1 MQLRTIAAQTLAE
14 VVRDGRSLGDLHAEA
29 EDQLPANQ
37 LSAFKHL
44 TFEGCRYW
52 HRYQAVLD
60 QLMDKPFKAKDTDIA
75 ALLVL
80 GMIALSQDKE
90 ADHAAINETVTAVR
104 ELKKDW
110 AVKLV
115 NALLRQWQRQQ
126 SDPDA
131 PWLSDMRFQSAHPG
145 WLAKRLTKD
154 WGDTANALLEQNN
167 ERAPMTLRINIQKTT
182 RDTYLSQLA
191 KAGIAATATP
201 LSQDGISLHTPC
213 PVSELPQFAA
223 GWCSVQDEAAQL
235 AARLLDAAPQHRI
248 LDACCAPGGKTCH
261 IAELGG
267 TQLLAV
273 DISPARLKRVSENLE
288 RLGLKAQLAVADL
301 STAEW
306 WDGQAFDRIL
316 LDAPCSATG
325 VIRRHPDIKLLRRP
339 TDIAPLVALQRQIL
353 AQLWSMLAPN
363 GILVYATCSLF
374 SAENQDNI
382 VWFLSQTP
390 DAEQIPLTESL
401 DKTGGQLFPKPHGN
415 DGFFYAKLRKV
426 G

>member
-1 MQLRTIAAQTLAE
+1 MHLRAVAAQTLAE

-60 QLMDKPFKAKDTDIA
+60 QLMDKPLKAKDADLT

-80 GMIALSQDKE
+80 GMIALSQDQD
-90 ADHAAINETVTAVR
+90 ADHAAINETVAAVR

-110 AVKLV
+110 AAKLV
-115 NALLRQWQRQQ
+115 NAILRQWQRQQ
-126 SDPDA
+126 SDPEA
-131 PWLSDMRFQSAHPG
+131 PWLEDMRFQSAHPG
-145 WLAKRLTKD
+145 WITKRLTKD
-154 WGDTANALLEQNN
+154 WGEAAAGMLAQNN
-167 ERAPMTLRINIQKTT
+167 ARAPMTLRVNTQKTT
-182 RDTYLSQLA
+182 RDAYLALLTA
-191 KAGIAATATP
+191 VGISATATVHSP
-201 LSQDGISLHTPC
+201 DGISLDTPC

-235 AARLLDAAPQHRI
+235 AARLLDVAPQHRI

-267 TQLLAV
+267 ADLMAV
-273 DISPARLKRVSENLE
+273 DVSPARLKRVSENLT
-288 RLGLKAQLAVADL
+288 RLGLQAQLATADL
-301 STAEW
+301 STAAW
-306 WDGQAFDRIL
+306 WDGQTFDRIL

-374 SAENQDNI
+374 GAENRDNI
-382 VWFLSQTP
+382 AWFLSQTP
-390 DAEQIPLTESL
+390 DAEQLPLTASL
-401 DKTGGQLFPKPHGN
+401 DETGGQMFPQPHGN
-415 DGFFYAKLRKV
+415 DGFFYAKLKKV